1 MSSANRENIVEKLK
15 EIRVKVDEA
24 LKSIDYI
31 VAVMSGKGGVGKSV
45 ISASIALS
53 LVKLGRDVALFDA
66 DIHGPSIPWM
76 LGIEDKRLYADNQ
89 GRIIPI
95 DVSGLKVVSIE
106 LALDNKGTPLIWR
119 GPLKTRAILDL
130 ITMTNWGK
138 INYLIVDLPPGTG
151 DEPLTIARYLK
162 PKLRGIILVLT
173 PGKMV
178 AHIVNKAKNFAYVVG
193 VKVLGAVLN
202 MSYVKCPNCGSIIRV
217 FGSLGDIDVN
227 IIEKLPVEPTL
238 AKAVDEGRLHEYLL
252 SSKDEW
258 VKKIFSVAKR
268 VIHEVEGITVD

>member
-1 MSSANRENIVEKLK
+1 MSSANRESTIERIK
-15 EIRVKVDEA
+15 EIRVKVEEA
-24 LKSIDYI
+24 LKSIDHV

-45 ISASIALS
+45 ISASTALS

-95 DVSGLKVVSIE
+95 NVSGLKVVSIE
-106 LALDNKGTPLIWR
+106 LALDNKSTPLIWR

-138 INYLIVDLPPGTG
+138 VNYLIVDLPPGTG

-178 AHIVNKAKNFAYVVG
+178 AHVVNKAKNFAHVVE
-193 VKVLGAVLN
+193 VEVLGAVLN
-202 MSYVKCPNCGSIIRV
+202 MSYIKCPNCGSIIRV

-227 IIEKLPVEPTL
+227 IIEELPIEPML
-238 AKAVDEGRLHEYLL
+238 AKAVDDGRLHEYLL
-252 SSKDEW
+252 NSESEW

-268 VIHEVEGITVD
+268 IIREVEGVTID

>member
-1 MSSANRENIVEKLK
+1 MSSANRESTIERIK
-15 EIRVKVDEA
+15 EIRVKVEEA
-24 LKSIDYI
+24 LKSIDHV

-45 ISASIALS
+45 ISASTALS

>member
-95 DVSGLKVVSIE
+95 NVSGLKVVSIE
-106 LALDNKGTPLIWR
+106 LALDNKSTPLIWR

-138 INYLIVDLPPGTG
+138 VNYLIVDLPPGTG

-178 AHIVNKAKNFAYVVG
+178 AHVVNKAKNFAHVVE
-193 VKVLGAVLN
+193 VEVLGAVLN
-202 MSYVKCPNCGSIIRV
+202 MSYIKCPNCGSIIRV

-227 IIEKLPVEPTL
+227 IIEELPIEPML
-238 AKAVDEGRLHEYLL
+238 AKAVDDGRLHEYLL
-252 SSKDEW
+252 NSESEW

-268 VIHEVEGITVD
+268 IIREVEGVTID

>member
-1 MSSANRENIVEKLK
+1 MSSVSGKDIAEKLK
-15 EIRVKVDEA
+15 EIKVRVDEI
-24 LKSIDYI
+24 LKNIDHVI
-31 VAVMSGKGGVGKSV
+31 AIMSGKGGVGKSV
-45 ISASIALS
+45 ISASLALS
-53 LVKLGRDVALFDA
+53 LLRLNRVVALFDA

-76 LGIEDKRLYADNQ
+76 LGIEDRRLYADKQ

-95 DVSGLKVVSIE
+95 IVSGLKVVSIE
-106 LALDNKGTPLIWR
+106 LALDNKNVPLIWR

-130 ITMTNWGK
+130 ITMTDWGR

-178 AHIVNKAKNFAYVVG
+178 AHIVNKAKNFAHVVG
-193 VKVLGAVLN
+193 AKVLGAVLN
-202 MSYVKCPNCGSIIRV
+202 MSYVICPNCGSIIRP
-217 FGSLGDIDVN
+217 FGVLGSIDVN
-227 IIEKLPVEPTL
+227 VIEELPIEPTL
-238 AKAVDEGRLHEYLL
+238 AKAVDEGKLSDYLL
-252 SSKDEW
+252 SSKNEW

-268 VIHEVEGITVD
+268 IIHEIEGITID